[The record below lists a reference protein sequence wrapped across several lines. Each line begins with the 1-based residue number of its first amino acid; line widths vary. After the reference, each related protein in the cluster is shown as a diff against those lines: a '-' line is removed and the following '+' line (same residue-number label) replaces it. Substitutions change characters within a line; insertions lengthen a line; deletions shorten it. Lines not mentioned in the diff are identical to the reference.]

1 MQGNCIIQVLRK
13 IEGATPS
20 ERREFRALERH
31 RHEVLNEEKK
41 EKGAAAASKLSDVTK
56 DSIASRT
63 TCTLFKQRSG
73 P

>member
-1 MQGNCIIQVLRK
+1 MQGNFIIQVLRK

-41 EKGAAAASKLSDVTK
+41 EKGAAVSKLSDISK
-56 DSIASRT
+56 ESIASRT
-63 TCTLFKQRSG
+63 TCSSFKQRSD